1 MEMYL
6 IVQGV
11 SVNRAILQ
19 HFFPSSATL
28 ERKSLSPFFSQ
39 LQSILVAMEQWTD
52 AQPAFAM
59 KAFYK
64 NGDIL
69 VIASA

>member
-1 MEMYL
+1 MWTN
-6 IVQGV
+6 IRCV
-11 SVNRAILQ
+11 SESGD
-19 HFFPSSATL
+19 FATL
-28 ERKSLSPFFSQ
+28 ERKPLSPFCSQ

-64 NGDIL
+64 NGDSL